1 MTRQAL
7 RTIPIVAV
15 GLAVAACGG
24 GSSGNSPTKL
34 PKNTGN
40 GVNVAGVNSGAAAL
54 VPSALKQAGAIIVA
68 VPQSGPPYYYPTAKG
83 HQPIGLDADIA
94 RALFPLL
101 GLKPTV
107 SPVPTA
113 AMMAGLKSGA
123 FKAALTAI
131 PQAAP
136 RPAGL
141 TLVSYLQPGAS
152 LVARAPG
159 GKAVHSVSQTCGLRV
174 AVVSGTA
181 EQRDIAAQAGS
192 CKGGAAPTELTF
204 PTAGAATDAV
214 RSGHAQVALV
224 DSLSATATVRRSG
237 GSLVVTG
244 PGVTEAPYSIA
255 VPQST
260 GTLAQAVRV
269 GIKVMIADGQFRTIL
284 RKWHATSAGIR
295 APVIGAPAKH

>member
-1 MTRQAL
+1 MTRPAL
-7 RTIPIVAV
+7 RAIPIIAV
-15 GLAVAACGG
+15 GLALAACG

-34 PKNTGN
+34 PKDTGS

-54 VPSALKQAGAIIVA
+54 VPSALEKTGAIVVA
-68 VPQSGPPYYYPTAKG
+68 VPQSGPPYLYPTAKG

-113 AMMAGLKSGA
+113 AMLAGLRSGA
-123 FKAALTAI
+123 FKAALTTI

-159 GKAVHSVSQTCGLRV
+159 GKRVHSVSQTCGLRV

-181 EQRDIAAQAGS
+181 EQRDVAAQGRRCAGGS
-192 CKGGAAPTELTF
+192 APTELTF
-204 PTAGAATDAV
+204 PTAAAATAAV
-214 RSGHAQVALV
+214 KSGRAQVALV
-224 DSLSATATVRRSG
+224 DALSATAAVRRSG

-244 PGVTEAPYSIA
+244 PGLAEAPLSIA
-255 VPQST
+255 VPSNT

-269 GIKVMIADGQFRTIL
+269 GLKVMLADGQFRTIL
-284 RKWHATSAGIR
+284 RKWNATSAGIR
-295 APVIGAPAKH
+295 APVIGGAPKH